1 MRSWEFKVTVQSEG
15 DKVWEDLTV
24 VDNYLRAWQREDRQT
39 LLSCPYEK
47 DARQCNC
54 NAEDTTI

>member
-1 MRSWEFKVTVQSEG
+1 MRSWESKVTVQSEG
-15 DKVWEDLTV
+15 DKVWEGLTV
-24 VDNYLRAWQREDRQT
+24 VYNYLRARQREDRQT
-39 LLSCPYEK
+39 LLSCLYEK